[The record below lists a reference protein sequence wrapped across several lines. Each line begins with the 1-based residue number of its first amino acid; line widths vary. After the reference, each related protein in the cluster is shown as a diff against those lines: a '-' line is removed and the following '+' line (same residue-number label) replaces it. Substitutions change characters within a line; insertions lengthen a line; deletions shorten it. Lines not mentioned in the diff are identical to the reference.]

1 MLKLVIFSL
10 GIPKVHQNSCYK
22 RDPIPQN
29 VQHRASLWKDAFV
42 AKIPLVGVLPKR
54 TSINWFGGLKKTIGN

>member
-1 MLKLVIFSL
+1 
-10 GIPKVHQNSCYK
+10 
-22 RDPIPQN
+22 
-29 VQHRASLWKDAFV
+29 LWKDAFV